1 MTGEA
6 HVGHIFTCVRSTH
19 SRSDFCQPQQRIVA
33 DDWANHEEWMLRYYT
48 RSIQVIQSETHDA
61 LENQLEPMRPIAT
74 ARKTAA
80 SGTTQMAHFTT

>member
-1 MTGEA
+1 
-6 HVGHIFTCVRSTH
+6 
-19 SRSDFCQPQQRIVA
+19 
-33 DDWANHEEWMLRYYT
+33 MLRYYT

-80 SGTTQMAHFTT
+80 SGTTPMAHFTT